1 MEAVFLIAYIVH
13 MLAILGIL
21 VLLLLQW
28 KKNPRKLSAG
38 VLHSAATAL
47 IAGLVMVGT
56 YASAKPDEE
65 LNHTKVGI
73 KLVIVIIIMA
83 ISYLNIKKSEIKKS
97 LWLSLLGLTL
107 LNFFKDEKD
116 FILEAGNLLAF
127 VVDLMV
133 DGLEFLGGGE

>member
-1 MEAVFLIAYIVH
+1 MAAVFFIAYVVH

-28 KKNPRKLSAG
+28 KKNPRKLSSG
-38 VLHSAATAL
+38 VLHSTTTAL

-65 LNHTKVGI
+65 LDHVKVAI
-73 KLVIVIIIMA
+73 KLVIVLAILV

-97 LWLSLLGLTL
+97 IWLSLIGLTL
-107 LNFFKDEKD
+107 LNIIIATARF
-116 FILEAGNLLAF
+116 
-127 VVDLMV
+127 
-133 DGLEFLGGGE
+133 

>member
-65 LNHTKVGI
+65 LNNTKVGI
-73 KLVIVIIIMA
+73 KLDIVIIIMA
-83 ISYLNIKKSEIKKS
+83 SSYLNIKKSEIKKS

-107 LNFFKDEKD
+107 LNIVIATARF
-116 FILEAGNLLAF
+116 
-127 VVDLMV
+127 
-133 DGLEFLGGGE
+133 